1 MSDERYTFEST
12 RVRLDEILVA
22 VRKKD
27 TSLEQS
33 LELLEEGV
41 RLANMCNELIDQTSW
56 KAPESAEGDAALE
69 GASESAGEASGEA
82 AAPAGDEPGDA
93 TPQDAGE
100 AGGTA
105 DEGAADSDVAQ
116 DPGEGRPDIEDDER
130 D

>member
-12 RVRLDEILVA
+12 RARLEEILVQ

-41 RLANMCNELIDQTSW
+41 RLANLCNELIDQTSW
-56 KAPESAEGDAALE
+56 RPADAAAEVE
-69 GASESAGEASGEA
+69 GVGE
-82 AAPAGDEPGDA
+82 
-93 TPQDAGE
+93 TRK
-100 AGGTA
+100 
-105 DEGAADSDVAQ
+105 
-116 DPGEGRPDIEDDER
+116 GEGPPIAGHAANGHGAEDRPEDDER

>member
-22 VRKKD
+22 VRRKD

-41 RLANMCNELIDQTSW
+41 RLANLCNELIDQTSW
-56 KAPESAEGDAALE
+56 KAPEASEADAADLDAPAADAPPSAVDVAAPGSGGDVGDGDAL
-69 GASESAGEASGEA
+69 
-82 AAPAGDEPGDA
+82 
-93 TPQDAGE
+93 
-100 AGGTA
+100 
-105 DEGAADSDVAQ
+105 
-116 DPGEGRPDIEDDER
+116 EDDER

>member
-1 MSDERYTFEST
+1 MTDERHTFEST

-41 RLANMCNELIDQTSW
+41 RLANLCNELIDQTSW
-56 KAPESAEGDAALE
+56 KPAEPAE
-69 GASESAGEASGEA
+69 GEA
-82 AAPAGDEPGDA
+82 AAGDEGGEGVPV
-93 TPQDAGE
+93 DAGE
-100 AGGTA
+100 AGDAAVDAQGAEPASAETPEA
-105 DEGAADSDVAQ
+105 HAAADIPA
-116 DPGEGRPDIEDDER
+116 DDER